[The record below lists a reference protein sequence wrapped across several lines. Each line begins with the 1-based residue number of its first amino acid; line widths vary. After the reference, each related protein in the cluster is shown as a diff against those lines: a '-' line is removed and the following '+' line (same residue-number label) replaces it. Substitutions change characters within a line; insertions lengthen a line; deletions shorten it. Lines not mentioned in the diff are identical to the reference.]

1 MFQFGIGGLFGRPIS
16 GNLATPSTPVQFGV
30 IQDVSLDMDQ
40 KLVELRGQNK
50 FPEDVAPSDMTIKG
64 KAAFGRI
71 EIDTYNNLFYADEI
85 SSGIEII
92 ADREEQTVPAT
103 PFELYVTNSDD
114 FLADLGVIYKATGMP
129 FERVTPTTVSDESHT
144 VPTTPFQITVTGTA
158 TFLGDLG
165 VTHLGVP
172 MTRVP
177 SSPATGEYS
186 VNEATGLYTF
196 AAADVAF
203 VVLISYQTATVSAAG
218 QYAVSESLGRYKF
231 NTADA
236 AALVLISYT
245 YSSAA
250 GRTMAVK
257 NHIQGFGPVFELY
270 LSQPYQ
276 GTNGMKL
283 YRVRASKM
291 SAPMK
296 RDGYLISDF
305 EFEAFAAPDG
315 SVFDWFQVSA

>member
-71 EIDTYNNLFYADEI
+71 EIDTYNNLFYADSI
-85 SSGIEII
+85 TDGIEII
-92 ADREEQTVPAT
+92 IDREEQTVPAT

-114 FLADLGVIYKATGMP
+114 FLADLGVIYKANGQP
-129 FERVTPTTVSDESHT
+129 FERVAAVEVLNEAGTI
-144 VPTTPFQITVTGTA
+144 PTTPFQITVAGAA

-172 MTRVP
+172 LTRVP
-177 SSPATGEYS
+177 SGPATGQYS
-186 VNEATGLYTF
+186 VNEATGVYTF
-196 AAADVAF
+196 AAADVGN
-203 VVLISYQTATVSAAG
+203 VLAISYETAAVTTVG
-218 QYAVSESLGRYKF
+218 TYAVSESLGRYKF
-231 NTADA
+231 FSGDA

-245 YSSAA
+245 YSSTE